1 MASPTGG
8 PDPDAITR
16 YIVEAYPDT
25 IMATVPGATFFSC
38 DASSWPNFATIT
50 TTDEFGTQSDLSRPD
65 VFSLN
70 IGVSTQTYARLV
82 GEARHVDYT
91 ALDTLM
97 PHPSTRV
104 STGCPS

>member
-38 DASSWPNFATIT
+38 DAS
-50 TTDEFGTQSDLSRPD
+50 
-65 VFSLN
+65 
-70 IGVSTQTYARLV
+70 
-82 GEARHVDYT
+82 
-91 ALDTLM
+91 M
-97 PHPSTRV
+97 PHPVYGRQHWV
-104 STGCPS
+104 SVLNPSPALFEDVIKPLLDEAHARIAKAQRKRSGATK